1 MALPKALLCVLGS
14 MTAMTPP
21 EEVLLRASGFA
32 TATVSWRELTA
43 QQRGWTQ
50 LLPVLDDAAVQAWV
64 FSGKPAEF
72 TDELL
77 SEISFLTLALTR
89 PAPPLTAFVFTGSGE
104 EPVVADTLA
113 HIKMF
118 QGNAS
123 FAAKLM
129 AARLK
134 PQATLPRPFHVVA
147 HVDPLIGQWLE
158 IGPTANDIWQGFMAG
173 VLNGE
178 VIAFGVGPRG
188 QLPQKS
194 VLRYPQCGI
203 KGNWGDQAFTACAA
217 RNEIDGNTAC
227 YMRVEGCPQAIFVTS
242 PPEEDASPTIAPPQP
257 LYVALF

>member
-1 MALPKALLCVLGS
+1 
-14 MTAMTPP
+14 MTAETPP
-21 EEVLLRASGFA
+21 EEMLLRASGFA
-32 TATVSWRELTA
+32 TATIFWSELTT

-50 LLPVLDDAAVQAWV
+50 LLPVLNDTAVQAWV
-64 FSGKPAEF
+64 FSGKPAGF

-77 SEISFLTLALTR
+77 SQISFLTLALTR
-89 PAPPLTAFVFTGSGE
+89 PAPPLTAFVLTGGE
-104 EPVVADTLA
+104 VEPVVADTLA

-134 PQATLPRPFHVVA
+134 PQAEVPRPFHVVA
-147 HVDPLIGQWLE
+147 HVDPLLGQWLE
-158 IGPTANDIWQGFMAG
+158 IGPAAPDIWQGFMAG
-173 VLNGE
+173 VLDAE

-194 VLRYPQCGI
+194 VLHYPQCGI

-217 RNEIDGNTAC
+217 HNEIDGNTAC
-227 YMRVEGCPQAIFVTS
+227 YLRVEGCPQAIFVT
-242 PPEEDASPTIAPPQP
+242 APPKEEGATPAIGPQQL
-257 LYVALF
+257 LYLALF